1 MSWCKKLARQ
11 LIMANEVILNASD
24 ITVPRRPH
32 EFIEWVERKAKSLG
46 ASHEAKTYARS
57 GAPLS
62 NKFHDEIYPLALF
75 VGHELVGNPDAIV
88 TPNLGNDNFDATI
101 FLGGCNGTIYIEVT
115 QAKDGYDESRRLEV
129 LTKEGSVSGTGPI
142 VKTQGRRGAPDR
154 IVEVQS
160 EAVNHDD
167 LLTQNLLLVETAV
180 RAKANRVYGPR
191 HVLLLAVDDYVPF
204 REQSDHRA
212 LDALI
217 TQKLLSS
224 DLDFSRL
231 VVLGVSGKLYRSY
244 QLPKYA
250 TRTSI
255 KTTD

>member
-1 MSWCKKLARQ
+1 
-11 LIMANEVILNASD
+11 VD
-24 ITVPRRPH
+24 
-32 EFIEWVERKAKSLG
+32 
-46 ASHEAKTYARS
+46 
-57 GAPLS
+57 
-62 NKFHDEIYPLALF
+62 
-75 VGHELVGNPDAIV
+75 
-88 TPNLGNDNFDATI
+88 
-101 FLGGCNGTIYIEVT
+101 
-115 QAKDGYDESRRLEV
+115 
-129 LTKEGSVSGTGPI
+129 
-142 VKTQGRRGAPDR
+142 
-154 IVEVQS
+154 
-160 EAVNHDD
+160 HDD

-180 RAKANRVYGPR
+180 RAKANRVYGPC

-204 REQSDHRA
+204 REQSDHQA

-231 VVLGVSGKLYRSY
+231 VVLRDSGKLYRSY